1 MKFIADLHVHSKY
14 SRATAKN
21 LDLENLYISG
31 QLKGITVLGTGDVT
45 HPAWF
50 KEIKEKLMPAEAG
63 LFKLKEEIARAC
75 RDHIPEKCR
84 GTVRFILSSEI
95 SSIYKKRGKTRKN
108 HNLLFFQDMAS
119 VERFNRALDKIGN
132 IKSDGRPILGLD
144 ARDLL
149 EISLETSPG
158 GFFVP
163 AHIWTPWF
171 SMLGS
176 KSGFDSIQECFA
188 DLTPHI
194 FAVET
199 GLSSDPEMNWRVK
212 CLDGLTLI
220 SNSDA
225 HSPMKIGREA
235 NIFNTDLTYSHIKQA
250 IKTGD
255 SKLFCGTYEFFPEEG
270 KYHIDGHRKC
280 EHCSWP
286 AETIQKKGICP
297 VCRKTMTLGV
307 SYRVEQLADR
317 PSGARPERYHPFH
330 HLIPL
335 TEILAELLRV
345 GPNSKKVDRVYRV
358 LLMTKG
364 SELKILHELSI
375 ESLNHTEVPLLGEA
389 IRRVR
394 KKEVQIFPGYDGA
407 FGTIQLFTLREKEK
421 MIGKP

>member
-21 LDLENLYISG
+21 LDLENLYIAG

-45 HPAWF
+45 HPVWF
-50 KEIKEKLMPAEAG
+50 KEIKEKLVPAEAG
-63 LFKLKEEIARAC
+63 LFKLREDIARAC
-75 RDHIPEKCR
+75 KDHIPVNCQ
-84 GTVRFILSSEI
+84 GTVRFILVSEI
-95 SSIYKKRGKTRKN
+95 SNIYKKYGKTRKN
-108 HNLLFFQDMAS
+108 HNLVFFPDIES
-119 VERFNRALDKIGN
+119 VEKFNQALDKIGN

-144 ARDLL
+144 ARNLL
-149 EISLETSPG
+149 EISLEMSPG
-158 GFFVP
+158 SFLVP

-176 KSGFDSIQECFA
+176 KSGFDSIQECFE

-212 CLDGLTLI
+212 GLDGLTLI

-225 HSPMKIGREA
+225 HSPMKLGREA
-235 NIFNTDLTYSHIKQA
+235 NIFNTDLSYSHIKNA

-255 SKLFCGTYEFFPEEG
+255 PELFCGTFEFFPEEG

-280 EHCSWP
+280 DYRSWP
-286 AETIQKKGICP
+286 TETIQKKGLCP
-297 VCRKTMTLGV
+297 VCGKPVTLGV
-307 SYRVEQLADR
+307 LYRVEQLADR
-317 PSGARPERYHPFH
+317 PLGAFPERHHAFH

-335 TEILAELLRV
+335 NEILSELLNV
-345 GPNSKKVDRVYRV
+345 GPNTKKVNKVYNE
-358 LLMTKG
+358 LLIKKG
-364 SELKILHELSI
+364 AELKILHELPI
-375 ESLNHTEVPLLGEA
+375 ESLNHVDVPLLGEA
-389 IRRVR
+389 IERVR

-407 FGTIQLFTLREKEK
+407 YGTIELFTSREKEK
-421 MIGKP
+421 MSGHI

>member
-21 LDLENLYISG
+21 LDLENLYIAA
-31 QLKGITVLGTGDVT
+31 QLKGITVLGTGDIT

-50 KEIKEKLMPAEAG
+50 KEIKEKLVPAEGG
-63 LFKLKEEIARAC
+63 LFKLKEDISRVC
-75 RDHIPEKCR
+75 RDHIPESCR
-84 GTVRFILSSEI
+84 GIVRFVLVSEI
-95 SSIYKKRGKTRKN
+95 SNIYKKHEKTRKN
-108 HNLLFFQDMAS
+108 HNLVFFPDIES
-119 VERFNRALDKIGN
+119 VERFNQALDKIGN

-149 EISLETSPG
+149 EISLEMSPG
-158 GFFVP
+158 SFLVP

-171 SMLGS
+171 SVLGS
-176 KSGFDSIQECFA
+176 KSGFDSIQECFE

-212 CLDGLTLI
+212 GLDGYTLI

-225 HSPMKIGREA
+225 HSPMKLGREA
-235 NIFNTDLTYSHIKQA
+235 NIFNTELSYSHIKHA

-255 SKLFCGTYEFFPEEG
+255 PQLFYGTFEFFPEAG

-280 EHCSWP
+280 EYRSWP
-286 AETIQKKGICP
+286 TETIQKKRICP
-297 VCRKTMTLGV
+297 VCGKAMTLGV
-307 SYRVEQLADR
+307 SYRVEQLAER
-317 PSGARPERYHPFH
+317 PPGAHPENHHPFY

-335 TEILAELLRV
+335 NEILSELLGV
-345 GPNSKKVDRVYRV
+345 GPNTKKVNKVYHA
-358 LLMTKG
+358 LLMQKG
-364 SELKILHELSI
+364 SELKILHELPI
-375 ESLNHTEVPLLGEA
+375 ESLNHREVPLLGEA
-389 IRRVR
+389 IRRMR

-407 FGTIQLFTLREKEK
+407 FGTIQLFTSREKEK
-421 MIGKP
+421 MIGNV